1 MVTFN
6 IYSGRRVRDWE
17 DLETVMNILVGSIY
31 QSFVVMMMMELIAI
45 MRMMI
50 TIMLVVIRAD
60 NDGGWK
66 NEALR
71 IVAATNV

>member
-31 QSFVVMMMMELIAI
+31 QSFVVMMMMELIAT

-50 TIMLVVIRAD
+50 IIMLVVIRAD